1 MSELSRGTIRALTIM
16 ALPALLVAACSKQ
29 AQPPK
34 QPLGQMTAAAGDS
47 QANPH
52 DTMSP
57 AARAALDSG
66 NAQYRANNYAAALK
80 SYRQSSDLAPLN
92 AAPFFGIYMAAEKLG
107 NKALADS
114 ATAQIRRLGTGSNA
128 MLTDSALENLHAKG
142 QAKPNKN

>member
-1 MSELSRGTIRALTIM
+1 MSELSRGTVRALTM
-16 ALPALLVAACSKQ
+16 MVLPALLVAACSKQ

-34 QPLGQMTAAAGDS
+34 QPLSQMVAPAADS

-52 DTMSP
+52 ETMSP
-57 AARAALDSG
+57 EARAALDSG
-66 NAQYRANNYAAALK
+66 NAQYRAGKYAEALK
-80 SYRQSSDLAPLN
+80 SYRQSSSLAPLN

-114 ATAQIRRLGTGSNA
+114 ATAEIKRRGNGTTE

-142 QAKPNKN
+142 AAPKKG